1 MYCLHWFS
9 CVGVMIRTMESRLV
23 HGTCST
29 GFGILSPVRTIHRTV
44 QSLEFLMRGA
54 GLRLNIDVR
63 RLWRC
68 AACGAERKVGAE
80 VTTVDCQCAGRPTMK
95 LVEGMRRERPLK
107 ELTTTYMEFEFEPG
121 ELAPPRP
128 RNEEAEASTPNLD
141 TKLESEVSDARVTDA
156 EHSEAAPAAEDRSQ
170 RPAAS
175 QRPPRQ
181 NERRGDRGPRSH
193 GGPQGRQENRSDNR
207 PRRDGSAPRDQQP
220 RRDQPPRREQRD
232 PQTPRP
238 ENTTGENPIPADAS
252 TGAPTGSRRNRNR
265 RGNRG
270 GKPSAPGDSSGNNS
284 NSSFGEGISVPP
296 PPSAP
301 E

>member
-1 MYCLHWFS
+1 
-9 CVGVMIRTMESRLV
+9 
-23 HGTCST
+23 
-29 GFGILSPVRTIHRTV
+29 
-44 QSLEFLMRGA
+44 MRGA

-128 RNEEAEASTPNLD
+128 RKDEEEAPAPNSD
-141 TKLESEVSDARVTDA
+141 TKLEFEASDARAPDV
-156 EHSEAAPAAEDRSQ
+156 EHSEATPAAEDGSQ
-170 RPAAS
+170 RPATP

-181 NERRGDRGPRSH
+181 NERRGDRGPRSQ
-193 GGPQGRQENRSDNR
+193 GGPQGRQESRSDNR
-207 PRRDGSAPRDQQP
+207 PRREGSGPRDQQP
-220 RRDQPPRREQRD
+220 RRDQPPHREQRD
-232 PQTPRP
+232 PQTPHP
-238 ENTTGENPIPADAS
+238 ENAAGENSTPADGP
-252 TGAPTGSRRNRNR
+252 TGAPTGRRRNRNR

-270 GKPSAPGDSSGNNS
+270 GNPSSPGENSSNNS
-284 NSSFGEGISVPP
+284 NSSFGEGIPVPP
-296 PPSAP
+296 PSPAA